1 MTRRV
6 GAALAAVAL
15 AFCTT
20 AAADPEATQTP
31 SATPSATATASPS
44 ADPDTTEDPEE
55 PAAPEDPEDP
65 AEPEYPAN
73 TTGKVTVDQAADLV
87 NQVIRVSWRGFTP
100 SSDAFLSDSTT
111 HVVRVYQ
118 CRGKAPESVA
128 DCYGSG
134 SFTYPDKPKGGGVLP
149 DGPTNAVTALTAP
162 NGRGYADVE
171 VRTIAES
178 ASLACDAADDCSIV
192 VIPNDG
198 DPTRPTLEGQLA
210 TQAYLDSDWAWA
222 NRIVAPIGFAVSA
235 ATCELEDADFR
246 ITGSPQSKRLIER
259 WQPGLCT
266 SKADVDVDYTSLGE
280 PLARSSFQT
289 NGTDVAL
296 TTRPEDTAPSR
307 AFDYAP
313 VGISGVAIAYRVDDA
328 DTGKPITGIK
338 LTPRL
343 VAKMLTES
351 YSMSAACGPGVKDCN
366 KATKDN
372 PQDIFQ
378 DPEFLKLNGDEHS
391 WPSMGWPTVVSGD
404 NDLTYELTRWLAA
417 DPDAAAF
424 LGGAKAPGG
433 MTVNK
438 NFKGAEFP
446 TSAFVSRDPDK
457 RFVHGFIPVLGLH
470 EVARYLVTNRD
481 NSENYVKDQYGN
493 YVKTPP
499 YAVGNRGLF
508 AIVATSDAQA
518 LRFSS
523 AKLRNAAGKYVAP
536 TDESMAAMLKHFEK
550 NTDGVTALPD
560 YKAKDAK
567 AYPLTHVQYAE
578 VPTNGVAAGKAGKI
592 ASFLEHAAGPGQK
605 PGVKPGTR
613 PVGYVPLTAAMKAQ
627 TKKAAKAVIAQK
639 GKIPEPPG
647 GSAPEAP
654 AAEDAPQPV
663 ALPALQA
670 GAPAP
675 MGGRLSAD
683 ASPLLGWLLPTLLGA
698 GLAAALLGPM
708 LYGAGRFGV
717 VVPPPARW
725 SLPKI
730 PRVKALRNAG
740 RRRKP

>member
-1 MTRRV
+1 MTRRIA
-6 GAALAAVAL
+6 AALAAVVL
-15 AFCTT
+15 AFCAT
-20 AAADPEATQTP
+20 AAADPKTGET
-31 SATPSATATASPS
+31 ATPTATPGPSESPS
-44 ADPDTTEDPEE
+44 PSPDPETPVE
-55 PAAPEDPEDP
+55 PTDPP
-65 AEPEYPAN
+65 TEPEYPGN
-73 TTGKVTVDQAADLV
+73 TKGKVTLDQSTDLV

-100 SSDAFLSDSTT
+100 SSDTFLSDSTT

-118 CRGKAPESVA
+118 CRGKQPESVA

-162 NGRGYADVE
+162 NGRGYADIE

-178 ASLACDAADDCSIV
+178 ASLACDAVDDCSIV

-198 DPTRPTLEGQLA
+198 DPTRPTLAGQLA

-222 NRIVAPIGFAVSA
+222 NRIVAPIGFAVTA
-235 ATCELEDADFR
+235 ATCALEDADFR
-246 ITGSPQSKRLIER
+246 ITGSPQAKRLIER

-266 SKADVDVDYTSLGE
+266 SKADLDVDYTSLGE

-296 TTRPEDTAPSR
+296 TSRPEDTAPSR

-313 VGISGVAIAYRVDDA
+313 VGISGIAVAYRVDDA

-343 VAKMLTES
+343 VAKLLTTS
-351 YSMSAACGPGVKDCN
+351 YSMNAACGPGVKDCN
-366 KATKDN
+366 KATAGN

-378 DPEFLKLNGDEHS
+378 DPEFLKLNGDERS
-391 WPSMGWPTVVSGD
+391 WPSMAWPTVVSGD

-417 DPDAAAF
+417 DPEAAAF
-424 LGGAKAPGG
+424 LKGAKAPGG
-433 MTVNK
+433 MTVNR

-457 RFVHGFIPVLGLH
+457 RFVHGFIPVFGLSD
-470 EVARYLVTNRD
+470 VARYLVTNRD

-493 YVKTPP
+493 YVKTGP
-499 YAVGNRGLF
+499 YAIGNRGLF
-508 AIVATSDAQA
+508 AVVSTSDAQA
-518 LRFSS
+518 LRFS
-523 AKLRNAAGKYVAP
+523 AARLRNAAGKYVAP
-536 TDESMAAMLKHFEK
+536 TDASMAAALKHLK
-550 NTDGVTALPD
+550 TNADGVTQLPD
-560 YKAKDAK
+560 YTAKDPK

-578 VPTNGVAAGKAGKI
+578 VPTNGVEAAKARKI
-592 ASFLEHAAGPGQK
+592 AAFLEHAAGPGQK
-605 PGVKPGTR
+605 AGIKPGTR
-613 PVGYVPLTAAMKAQ
+613 PVGYVPLSAAMRAQ
-627 TKKAAKAVIAQK
+627 TKKAAKNVIAQK

-647 GSAPEAP
+647 AAAP
-654 AAEDAPQPV
+654 AAPV
-663 ALPALQA
+663 EPDTPEPATLPVIQA

-683 ASPLLGWLLPTLLGA
+683 AAALFGWLLPALLGC
-698 GLAAALLGPM
+698 GVGAALLGPI
-708 LYGAGRFGV
+708 LYAAGRFGLAV
-717 VVPPPARW
+717 PARP
-725 SLPKI
+725 SPRLPFAI
-730 PRVKALRNAG
+730 PRGVG

>member
-1 MTRRV
+1 MTRRTIW
-6 GAALAAVAL
+6 AAVTAVAV
-15 AFCTT
+15 AFCT
-20 AAADPEATQTP
+20 AAAASPQPPTTP
-31 SATPSATATASPS
+31 SATPEATASETPGETPTVDPS
-44 ADPDTTEDPEE
+44 PST
-55 PAAPEDPEDP
+55 PATDD
-65 AEPEYPAN
+65 PEYPAN
-73 TTGKVTVDQAADLV
+73 TKGKVTLDQSTDLV
-87 NQVIRVSWRGFTP
+87 NQVIRVSWQGFEP

-118 CRGKAPESVA
+118 CRGQEPESIA

-134 SFTYPDKPKGGGVLP
+134 SFTYPDKPKDGGVLP
-149 DGPTNAVTALTAP
+149 DGPTNAVTALTAK
-162 NGRGYADVE
+162 NGKGYADVE

-178 ASLACDAADDCSIV
+178 ASLGCDTAGDCSIA

-198 DPTRPTLEGQLA
+198 DPARPALDGQLA
-210 TQAYLDSDWAWA
+210 TQAYLDSAWAWA
-222 NRIVAPIGFAVSA
+222 NRVVVPIGFSPSA
-235 ATCELEDADFR
+235 ATCALEDADFR
-246 ITGSPQSKRLIER
+246 VSGSPQAKRLIER

-296 TTRPEDTAPSR
+296 TTRPEDAAASR

-313 VGISGVAIAYRVDDA
+313 VGISGISIAYRIDDA
-328 DTGKPITGIK
+328 DTGKPITDIK

-343 VAKMLTES
+343 VAKILTES

-366 KATKDN
+366 KATEDN

-378 DPEFLKLNGDEHS
+378 DPEFLKLNGEDRS

-417 DPDAAAF
+417 DPTAAAF
-424 LGGAKAPGG
+424 LNGAKAPGG

-446 TSAFVSRDPDK
+446 ASAFVSRDPDK
-457 RFVHGFIPVLGLH
+457 RFIHGFIPVLGLS
-470 EVARYLVTNRD
+470 EVARFLVTNRD

-523 AKLRNAAGKYVAP
+523 ARLRNAAGKYVAP
-536 TDESMAAMLKHFEK
+536 TDASMAAMLKHLK
-550 NTDGVTALPD
+550 TNADGVTQLPD
-560 YKAKDAK
+560 YAAEDAK

-578 VPTNGVAAGKAGKI
+578 VPTNGVAAAKAKKI
-592 ASFLEHAAGPGQK
+592 AAFLRHAAGPGQK
-605 PGVKPGTR
+605 PGVRPGTR

-627 TKKAAKAVIAQK
+627 TKKAAKDVIAQK
-639 GKIPEPPG
+639 GTIPEPPG
-647 GSAPEAP
+647 AAAPDVPEAV
-654 AAEDAPQPV
+654 ETSQPV
-663 ALPALQA
+663 SLPAIGA

-683 ASPLLGWLLPTLLGA
+683 AAALLGWLLPALLGT
-698 GLAAALLGPM
+698 GLAAALAGTV
-708 LYGAGRFGV
+708 LYGAGRFGTF
-717 VVPPPARW
+717 VPP
-725 SLPKI
+725 L
-730 PRVKALRNAG
+730 PRVSPRSFRGVG